1 MRTFG
6 LVLVAALVVSATA
19 AEAQVLC
26 VELKGGKATR
36 HDVKFR
42 DGSTCKAGREREL
55 MVPAREVTGVPS
67 GPTGPQGPTGPV
79 GPAGLAGAGGTPG
92 SQGPAGPTGP
102 PGQDAS
108 ALEWAVVSV
117 FVDRG
122 NGPTRYATFSG
133 TFGSPAGTTMGGDF
147 RFSCSPT
154 QAPCKISYGAAVI
167 SDQTGNSLVHP
178 RLLIHKEDGPGAP
191 ITFCEYAD
199 GANNNA
205 GLDQIPRMPSLG
217 DDATALRTPLSMGIG
232 GTLDCGSTQPYP
244 PGGVVTEIWVP
255 AASNGTSTAFYDVAA
270 TFAFSPTLSMPPI
283 EP

>member
-26 VELKGGKATR
+26 VELGGGKATR
-36 HDVKFR
+36 RDVKFR

-55 MVPAREVTGVPS
+55 AVPAREVTGVPS

-108 ALEWAVVSV
+108 ALEYAVVSV

-122 NGPTRYATFSG
+122 GVGGPTRYATFSVPL
-133 TFGSPAGTTMGGDF
+133 GSPAGTTTGGSF
-147 RFSCSPT
+147 RFTCTPA
-154 QAPCKISYGAAVI
+154 QAPC
-167 SDQTGNSLVHP
+167 
-178 RLLIHKEDGPGAP
+178 R
-191 ITFCEYAD
+191 
-199 GANNNA
+199 
-205 GLDQIPRMPSLG
+205 
-217 DDATALRTPLSMGIG
+217 
-232 GTLDCGSTQPYP
+232 
-244 PGGVVTEIWVP
+244 
-255 AASNGTSTAFYDVAA
+255 
-270 TFAFSPTLSMPPI
+270 SPTGLR
-283 EP
+283 